1 MEASMKRLAAVLI
14 CTGLV
19 ALDASS
25 VSATTITFTAILNGA
40 QEVPPIATPATGVGT
55 FVFDDQ
61 GTVAL
66 GDDTLSV
73 NESFSGLIGGPAA
86 AAHIHEGAVGTNG
99 PAVIFF
105 VGFPATTSDTY
116 VTLFS
121 LSALGAGEAT
131 FEADLLAGLTYT
143 DIHTA
148 AFPGGEIRG
157 QLVATGVPEPASLLL
172 FGIGFGG
179 VVARRHRRQRRSQ
192 EDDRGHP

>member
-1 MEASMKRLAAVLI
+1 MKRLAAVLI

-19 ALDASS
+19 ALNASS
-25 VSATTITFTAILNGA
+25 VSATTITFTATLDGT
-40 QEVPPIATPATGVGT
+40 QEVPPTASSATGFGT

-73 NESFSGLIGGPAA
+73 TETFSGLIGGPAA
-86 AAHIHEGAVGTNG
+86 AAHIHEGPLGTNG
-99 PAVIFF
+99 PVAIFF
-105 VGFPATTSDTY
+105 VGFPAATSGTY
-116 VTLFS
+116 APLLPFS

-148 AFPGGEIRG
+148 EFPGGEIRG
-157 QLVATGVPEPASLLL
+157 QLVATTVPEPTSLLL
-172 FGIGFGG
+172 FGTGVAG
-179 VVARRHRRQRRSQ
+179 VVARRRRRQRRSQ